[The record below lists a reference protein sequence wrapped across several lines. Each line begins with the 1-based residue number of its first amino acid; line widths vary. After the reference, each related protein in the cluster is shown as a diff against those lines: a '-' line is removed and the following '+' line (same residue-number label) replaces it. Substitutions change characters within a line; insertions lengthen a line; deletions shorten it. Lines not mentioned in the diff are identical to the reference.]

1 LNQIKKIILLY
12 VLLIFSCSSSS
23 FFLYDLDGNKL
34 DNKYKNRNHT
44 YKDHNDIKLYFD
56 SNSIEKKY
64 SDLVI
69 ISTNNYYY
77 GEFFFD
83 DVFMNLLRKKAESI
97 GADALIYNK
106 DFKGFSNISTDYI
119 HFTAIIYEE

>member
-1 LNQIKKIILLY
+1 MLII
-12 VLLIFSCSSSS
+12 SCSSGS
-23 FFLYDLDGNKL
+23 FILYDLDGNKL

-56 SNSIEKKY
+56 SDSIEKKY

-83 DVFMNLLRKKAESI
+83 DVFINILRKTAESI

-106 DFKGFSNISTDYI
+106 DFKGFSNNSESYI
-119 HFTAIIYEE
+119 YFTAIIYNE